1 MSLFTEKSVKLNHI
15 NLKSKNVFMLI
26 FTRLQCFCWTQFC
39 LFCAQSSRKTS
50 LLLLKSKTIL
60 ETYPIIF
67 VQSAA
72 KQ

>member
-39 LFCAQSSRKTS
+39 LFNVHKAVAS